1 MKREKS
7 CGAVVYAETGNGRL
21 YLVEKMLHGH
31 YGLPKGHVEPGEI
44 EKQTAE
50 REILEE
56 TGLAVSVDTRFR
68 EVTSYSPAPGV
79 MKDVV
84 FFVARAGSTETTP
97 QPTEVEAVFFLPLER
112 ALVRLT
118 YESDRE
124 VIRRAEKY
132 LNKK

>member
-1 MKREKS
+1 MKQEKS
-7 CGAVVYAETGNGRL
+7 CGAVVYAETGRGRL

-31 YGLPKGHVEPGEI
+31 FGLPKGHVEPGEN

-56 TGLAVSVDTRFR
+56 TGLRVSVDTRFR
-68 EVTSYSPAPGV
+68 EVTTYSPAPGV

-84 FFVARAGSTETTP
+84 FFVARAANTRTTP
-97 QPTEVEAVFFLPLER
+97 QPTEVESIAFLPLEK
-112 ALVRLT
+112 ALTRLT

-124 VIRRAEKY
+124 VVRRADSY
-132 LNKK
+132 LSK

>member
-1 MKREKS
+1 MKQEKS
-7 CGAVVYAETGNGRL
+7 CGAVVYCETGRGRL

-31 YGLPKGHVEPGEI
+31 FGLPKGHMEPGEN

-56 TGLAVSVDTRFR
+56 TGLRVSVDTRFR
-68 EVTSYSPAPGV
+68 EVTSYSPAAGV

-84 FFVARAGSTETTP
+84 FFVAKSASTRATP
-97 QPTEVEAVFFLPLER
+97 QPTEVESISFLPLDR
-112 ALVRLT
+112 ALTRLT

-124 VIRRAEKY
+124 VVRRADSY
-132 LNKK
+132 LSK

>member
-1 MKREKS
+1 MKQEKS
-7 CGAVVYAETGNGRL
+7 CGAVVYAETGRGRL
-21 YLVEKMLHGH
+21 YLIEKMLHGH
-31 YGLPKGHVEPGEI
+31 FGLPKGHMEPGET

-56 TGLAVSVDTRFR
+56 TGLRVSVDTRFR

-84 FFVARAGSTETTP
+84 FFVAQAANTRVTP
-97 QPTEVEAVFFLPLER
+97 QPTEVESISFLPLER
-112 ALVRLT
+112 ALTRLT

-124 VIRRAEKY
+124 VMRRADSY
-132 LNKK
+132 LSK